1 MNRSTA
7 AILSKALA
15 ELDKRERL
23 DKAEMV
29 YILRAAWGLDLIT
42 KQEATKAIAAVNRYQ
57 LGCRHIYRNW
67 DSRPR
72 ATKVGSLFREIN
84 SLPLSN
90 SFMCLNLNYHN
101 SLGRKAKN
109 AILKLLDGGATLG
122 TMLRGRYDIAVE
134 RGWRTRHFYNNWE
147 LFHKDPSLFKAEVS
161 TQSED

>member
-1 MNRSTA
+1 MTRPTA

-29 YILRAAWGLDLIT
+29 YILRAAWNLDLIT
-42 KQEATKAIAAVNRYQ
+42 KQEATKAISAVNRYQ

-84 SLPLSN
+84 ESPLTN
-90 SFMCLNLNYHN
+90 SFMCLNLNYHTTIGRRAKKAIR
-101 SLGRKAKN
+101 SFLGSEST
-109 AILKLLDGGATLG
+109 LTLHLLSQLG
-122 TMLRGRYDIAVE
+122 LSVE

-147 LFHKDPSLFKAEVS
+147 LFHKDPSLFRAEVS